1 MTEVEKPSR
10 FRQQVRVRWV
20 DTDASRRIHYTAMF
34 RFFEVAESE
43 FMRSLGFTSARFR
56 EMGLDLPRVHVSCDF
71 KVPILHDELLQ
82 MGVSVERVGNTSVT
96 LRYVAEKED
105 GTAAAEGRMTFVTVS
120 LESGRPVAVPDELRQ
135 ALSKEVES

>member
-1 MTEVEKPSR
+1 MSGSGMQMSEVEKPPS

-82 MGVSVERVGNTSVT
+82 MGVSVEREWKLRRSASATSPKRRT
-96 LRYVAEKED
+96 AQPPPRAE
-105 GTAAAEGRMTFVTVS
+105 
-120 LESGRPVAVPDELRQ
+120 
-135 ALSKEVES
+135 

>member
-1 MTEVEKPSR
+1 MREVERPPS

-96 LRYVAEKED
+96 LRYAAEKED
-105 GTAAAEGRMTFVTVS
+105 GTVAATGSMTFVTVS
-120 LESGRPVAVPDELRQ
+120 LESGRPVPAPDELRRV
-135 ALSKEVES
+135 LSGH